1 MRLRASAALRE
12 KAVTDVCRV
21 TQKNGEKR
29 LRALLARTKQWN
41 SKTERNR
48 LAALMETRAA
58 AAAPGSAAAASLLRL
73 ASALRTKRSAML
85 AKGHLLTCARAW
97 GYASDVWYRH
107 GRATR
112 ARLEREAL
120 AVPKQQAEDVAP
132 DAEEAAAG
140 GEADA
145 QPSDT
150 ELRLSGGGFPWR
162 SGFNL
167 SDLSVDQARCEV
179 ERQLKPLALAA
190 AAHLAG
196 PVARLAAEQYG
207 SSFFSAVDLQEVRY
221 AAAQIGG
228 FAEVW
233 AAMRADAATIA
244 ARAAASPHAAVPAWR
259 HLAGRRTELEESL
272 HGFGEVLRSAAVSNC
287 PNAYVYAPHVL
298 DLLRDGTLDRLPL
311 LDIRP
316 PTEAQV
322 AAAVAAAQGGTVFA
336 CTLRWLNEM
345 FRGLCLVVEISLR
358 LTMLLRDA
366 KFAPYSE
373 FCEVSCLMIDT
384 VAMCTA
390 ASSAAFTER
399 AAWMEEALA
408 AAGAASPSDDSLA
421 SPQASSDDS
430 AAANVASAKPRVLLF
445 RLTGLGAAQAVSPNF
460 CFRTETSE
468 NVCLMD
474 QWRI

>member
-179 ERQLKPLALAA
+179 DRQLKPLALAA
-190 AAHLAG
+190 ASHIAG
-196 PVARLAAEQYG
+196 PDARLAAEQHG
-207 SSFFSAVDLQEVRY
+207 SGYFTAADLDEVRY
-221 AAAQIGG
+221 AAMRVSG
-228 FAEVW
+228 FAEAW
-233 AAMRADAATIA
+233 AKLRVDTAVIA

-259 HLAGRRTELEESL
+259 RLSGRRTELEETL
-272 HGFGEVLRSAAVSNC
+272 HVFGESLRMAAVANC
-287 PNAYVYAPHVL
+287 PHGWFKSP
-298 DLLRDGTLDRLPL
+298 DMIEGLRTGELKRLPL
-311 LDIRP
+311 LELP
-316 PTEAQV
+316 EQEYEVASTAASQGTEAAS
-322 AAAVAAAQGGTVFA
+322 AA
-336 CTLRWLNEM
+336 RWLNEM
-345 FRGLCLVVEISLR
+345 FRGLCMVVELALR
-358 LTMLLRDA
+358 LQMLLRDA
-366 KFAPYSE
+366 KFAPYSA
-373 FCEVSCLMIDT
+373 FCEVSCFIIDT
-384 VAMCTA
+384 MAVFTA

-408 AAGAASPSDDSLA
+408 AAARASPSSEDSPTT
-421 SPQASSDDS
+421 PQASSDGS
-430 AAANVASAKPRVLLF
+430 AAANAAPPKPRMLLF
-445 RLTGLGAAQAVSPNF
+445 CMSVTCNSGCGAGNVAEDVSSMKL
-460 CFRTETSE
+460 E
-468 NVCLMD
+468 MA
-474 QWRI
+474 